1 MLVIEKYDQKSIYQR
16 YFLEYDWMF
25 KVALYGNVL
34 DFNLL
39 KRLQSHKNRLIDYID
54 NEIIFGGAGI
64 HKGTKSEYKPFIS
77 TSNPQLNF
85 QQLSNNFLPCMRVLC
100 LSFVLL

>member
-77 TSNPQLNF
+77 ILNKPIIENSDVRRF
-85 QQLSNNFLPCMRVLC
+85 FSYKK
-100 LSFVLL
+100 